1 MTPLLS
7 NTLLRAQNDERL
19 VRLAAAGHDRAFE
32 AIVERYR
39 RPLLRFVRRLLPD
52 GRAEDVVQAAFVSAW
67 ASLRD
72 GGDVRELRPWLYRIA
87 HNGALNVLKRAG
99 EHHDELAESLR
110 SVAGTEAA
118 VEARDDVRKTLR
130 AVADLPDRQRAALLA
145 VAVDGRSH
153 AEVAEELGL
162 SDGALRQLVH
172 RARTS
177 LRAVATALTPSPLA
191 AAALAG
197 GGGGASDRIA
207 ELATGAGS
215 AGLAA
220 SATKA
225 GAVVVAAGA
234 IVAGAPQLAD
244 REHHRT
250 ARHPAA
256 PAAEA
261 ARPARPAPKP
271 IAASAA
277 ASAQE
282 VPVALEDKGS
292 SGHRSGGHRSSGR
305 RSSERRGRTDEGES
319 RTGDDHRGSSPT
331 TSGGTTKSG
340 GGDDGAVAAS
350 LIGETEGRDRGSS
363 GGGSPSSGT
372 GSSGGSSGPTGS
384 GTSADDPG
392 SVSSGPGDLSRSDGG
407 R

>member
-1 MTPLLS
+1 MHVGAIAHLARVPE
-7 NTLLRAQNDERL
+7 AARL
-19 VRLAAAGHDRAFE
+19 VDALEPRHA
-32 AIVERYR
+32 VEE
-39 RPLLRFVRRLLPD
+39 L
-52 GRAEDVVQAAFVSAW
+52 
-67 ASLRD
+67 
-72 GGDVRELRPWLYRIA
+72 GD
-87 HNGALNVLKRAG
+87 

-118 VEARDDVRKTLR
+118 VEARDDVRRTLR

-177 LRAVATALTPSPLA
+177 LRAVATAVTPSPLA

-215 AGLAA
+215 AGL
-220 SATKA
+220 
-225 GAVVVAAGA
+225 
-234 IVAGAPQLAD
+234 
-244 REHHRT
+244 
-250 ARHPAA
+250 
-256 PAAEA
+256 
-261 ARPARPAPKP
+261 
-271 IAASAA
+271 A

>member
-1 MTPLLS
+1 
-7 NTLLRAQNDERL
+7 
-19 VRLAAAGHDRAFE
+19 
-32 AIVERYR
+32 
-39 RPLLRFVRRLLPD
+39 
-52 GRAEDVVQAAFVSAW
+52 
-67 ASLRD
+67 
-72 GGDVRELRPWLYRIA
+72 
-87 HNGALNVLKRAG
+87 
-99 EHHDELAESLR
+99 
-110 SVAGTEAA
+110 
-118 VEARDDVRKTLR
+118 
-130 AVADLPDRQRAALLA
+130 
-145 VAVDGRSH
+145 
-153 AEVAEELGL
+153 
-162 SDGALRQLVH
+162 
-172 RARTS
+172 
-177 LRAVATALTPSPLA
+177 
-191 AAALAG
+191 
-197 GGGGASDRIA
+197 
-207 ELATGAGS
+207 TGAGS

-292 SGHRSGGHRSSGR
+292 SG
-305 RSSERRGRTDEGES
+305 
-319 RTGDDHRGSSPT
+319 
-331 TSGGTTKSG
+331 
-340 GGDDGAVAAS
+340 
-350 LIGETEGRDRGSS
+350 
-363 GGGSPSSGT
+363 
-372 GSSGGSSGPTGS
+372 PTGS